1 MLTRIF
7 SNLRLRPRADHSGDA
22 AVTGAASCRSP
33 RSARPGDRGG
43 DPGSAPASL
52 AAADQGRQIESTQ
65 QLLTILARLPEVRSG
80 DESCDTLLADLLT
93 QFPRYLN
100 IGVIAAD
107 GMLSCSGLPVDGEL
121 FGDRAY
127 FQQAVST
134 KDFAVGEYQIGRV
147 TDKPALNCGYPI
159 VDAGGTV
166 VGVVY
171 AAIDLNSLVQ
181 FAAQA
186 KLPRGSVLTVAT
198 GRAGSWCVCPNRP
211 TSSACPW
218 SAPGRRHHPARGNGV
233 TGASDN
239 GETFVFAFES
249 LRSAQ
254 PAPLLSASPCPRRKL
269 WRPLRMRLAT
279 T

>member
-7 SNLRLRPRADHSGDA
+7 SNLRLRVLVLITLAMLPSLGLLLVAVRDQRDQAIEA
-22 AVTGAASCRSP
+22 ATLE
-33 RSARPGDRGG
+33 ARRL
-43 DPGSAPASL
+43 ASL

-121 FGDRAY
+121 FLGDRAY

-218 SAPGRRHHPARGNGV
+218 SA
-233 TGASDN
+233 
-239 GETFVFAFES
+239 
-249 LRSAQ
+249 LRSST
-254 PAPLLSASPCPRRKL
+254 PSCTRERGY
-269 WRPLRMRLAT
+269 
-279 T
+279 